1 MKDIK
6 SKTRR
11 ELILGTGAILANAS
25 LLGRAARA
33 ATGKSGLRGR
43 VRARQ
48 RASIIQDMNNP
59 FFIAQGSANVAR
71 ASASLA
77 AASGAMTG
85 GASAAMRS
93 ASLAAASLALTG
105 GALTRGGLTRGA
117 LAGGALA
124 LGALTQSAPV
134 SAAAAGPS
142 TLVLYDTTGAYGWLG
157 EIYAIMAANLVS
169 HFGKWTALPV
179 VSYTS
184 GMLNN
189 YTACVYIGSTYGEP
203 IPAAFLTD
211 VPTTTANVIWIYDNI
226 WQLTGSY
233 SGFTTQYGFAPWT
246 FDYSTVATVT
256 YKGQSLKRYSAN
268 AAGIMNYSPS
278 VPASVDVLALAVRSD
293 TSTFPWA
300 VRQSNLTYIG
310 ENPFEFISEGD
321 RYLIFCDLLFD
332 ALAPSTSTRHRAL
345 VRLEDIDPTFDAAT
359 LKSVANYL
367 YSRNVPFGFQ
377 IIARYLDPNG
387 YYNNG
392 VAVDTSLHTQTA
404 VVSAIN
410 YLEQHGGTMIC
421 HGYTHQYSDAT
432 GKGVLNPYTGVT
444 GDDCEFY
451 TITENTTNGVLT
463 YVGPL
468 ALDNTSPAT
477 AWAAGRFADYA
488 AELAL
493 CGLTMPKLLTFPAY
507 SASVPDYQAALATFP
522 TRSERSL
529 YFTGLLSGQ
538 PINYSQ
544 VVGQYFPYS
553 VTDVYGSRVLAD
565 TLGGIDPTTFFLIPP
580 RLPADIIADAQRSLV
595 VRDGYASFFYNPED
609 SISYLKTTIAGIQAL
624 GYTFVSPAT
633 A

>member
-33 ATGKSGLRGR
+33 ASAGAGGRRGR
-43 VRARQ
+43 ARARYC
-48 RASIIQDMNNP
+48 ASIIQDKKNP
-59 FFIAQGSANVAR
+59 YFIAQGGPSISR

-77 AASGAMTG
+77 AASSALTG
-85 GASAAMRS
+85 GASAAIRS
-93 ASLAAASLALTG
+93 ASLAAASIA
-105 GALTRGGLTRGA
+105 LTRGA

-124 LGALTQSAPV
+124 LGALTQSAAVTAAV
-134 SAAAAGPS
+134 SGPS
-142 TLVLYDTTGAYGWLG
+142 TLVLYDTTGPYGWLG
-157 EIYAIMAANLVS
+157 ELYGIMAANLVS
-169 HFGKWTALPV
+169 HFGTWKAMPV

-203 IPAAFLTD
+203 IPTAFLSD
-211 VPTTTANVIWIYDNI
+211 VYTTTANVIWMYDNI
-226 WQLTGSY
+226 WQLTASN
-233 SGFTTQYGFAPWT
+233 SGFSAKYGFAPWV

-268 AAGIMNYSPS
+268 AAGIMSYSS
-278 VPASVDVLALAVRSD
+278 VAASVDVLALCVRSD
-293 TSTFPWA
+293 TTTFPWA
-300 VRQSNLTYIG
+300 VRAANLTYIG
-310 ENPFEFISEGD
+310 ENPFEYISEGD

-332 ALAPSTSTRHRAL
+332 ALAPSTVTRHRAL
-345 VRLEDIDPTFDAAT
+345 IRLEDIDPTANAAT

-367 YSRNVPFGFQ
+367 YSQNVPFGFQ
-377 IIARYLDPNG
+377 IEARYLDPNG
-387 YYNNG
+387 YYNGG
-392 VAVDTSLHTQTA
+392 VPVDISMHTETA
-404 VVSAIN
+404 MVSAIK
-410 YLEQHGGTMIC
+410 YLQQKGGTMIC
-421 HGYTHQYSDAT
+421 HGYTHQYSNID
-432 GKGVLNPYTGVT
+432 NPYTGVT

-451 TITENTTNGVLT
+451 TITANATTGALT

-468 ALDNTSPAT
+468 PLDDTSPAT
-477 AWAAGRFADYA
+477 AWAAGRFASYA
-488 AELAL
+488 SEMTL

-507 SASVPDYQAALATFP
+507 AASVPDYQAAHATFA

-544 VVGQYFPYS
+544 VVGQFSPYS
-553 VTDVYGSRVLAD
+553 VTDVYGSKVLAD
-565 TLGGIDPTTFFLIPP
+565 TLGGICPTTFFLIPP
-580 RLPADIIADAQRSLV
+580 RLPADIIADAQRTLV

-609 SISYLKTTIAGIQAL
+609 SLSYLQTTVTGIKAL

>member
-33 ATGKSGLRGR
+33 ATGNSGLRGR

-48 RASIIQDMNNP
+48 RASIIQDVNNP
-59 FFIAQGSANVAR
+59 FFIAQGRANVAR

-85 GASAAMRS
+85 GASASMRS

-105 GALTRGGLTRGA
+105 GALTRDGLTRGV

-124 LGALTQSAPV
+124 LGALTQSAPA

-142 TLVLYDTTGAYGWLG
+142 TLILYDTTNTYGYLG
-157 EIYAIMAANLVS
+157 ELYAIMTANLVS

-203 IPAAFLTD
+203 IPTAFLTD

-226 WQLTGSY
+226 WQLTAADSN
-233 SGFTTQYGFAPWT
+233 FTSQYGFAPWV
-246 FDYSTVATVT
+246 FDYSPVPTVT
-256 YKGQSLKRYSAN
+256 YKGQSLTRYSAN
-268 AAGIMNYSPS
+268 AAGIMSYSS
-278 VPASVDVLALAVRSD
+278 VAASVDVLALCVPSD
-293 TSTFPWA
+293 GTSTFPWA

-310 ENPFEFISEGD
+310 ENPLEFISEGD

-332 ALAPSTSTRHRAL
+332 ALAPSTPTRHRAM
-345 VRLEDIDPTFDAAT
+345 VRLEDIDPTADAAT

-367 YSRNVPFGFQ
+367 YSRNIPFGFQ

-387 YYNNG
+387 YYNGG
-392 VAVDTSLHTQTA
+392 VPVDTSLSASTA
-404 VVSAIN
+404 VISAIK
-410 YLEQHGGTMIC
+410 YLEQKGGTMIC
-421 HGYTHQYSDAT
+421 HGYTHQYSNAA
-432 GKGVLNPYTGVT
+432 GAGVDNPYTGVT

-451 TITENTTNGVLT
+451 EITENTTNGVLT

-468 ALDNTSPAT
+468 PLDDTSPAT

-488 AELAL
+488 AEMAT

-507 SASVPDYQAALATFP
+507 SASVPDYQAAQATFP

-544 VVGQYFPYS
+544 VVGQFFPYS

-580 RLPADIIADAQRSLV
+580 RLPPAIIAAAQNTLV
-595 VRDGYASFFYNPED
+595 VRDGYAVFFYNPED
-609 SISYLKTTIAGIQAL
+609 PISYLQQTIAGIEAL